1 MTTPAL
7 LGRPL
12 WHELLTTDLDAAT
25 RFYTAVVDWTVS
37 TSPGLGYE
45 YRIWNRPAGGA
56 VGGVMLLPAGLEAPP
71 HWVMYIGVPSLEDAV
86 ATIEQRGGQ
95 ALSPVIDVPNVG
107 RLRTMLDPQGAMF
120 SVYQPAMIITEPE
133 EEPQPGDLSWR
144 ELYTTDAAA
153 ARAFYF
159 EVFGWSDAGS
169 ADMGPM
175 GTYHMFGR
183 AFPLGGMMTKVDDMV
198 NLPNAWGLYFRVPD
212 VAKAVE
218 RVKAEGGT
226 VLNGPMQ
233 VPGGGTIAQCL
244 DPQGAAF
251 SLHQPAS

>member
-1 MTTPAL
+1 MTAPSL

-12 WHELLTTDLDAAT
+12 WHELLTTDVDAAT
-25 RFYTAVVDWTVS
+25 RFYTAVIGWTVS
-37 TSPGLGYE
+37 DSPGLDYE
-45 YRIWNRPAGGA
+45 YRIWSRPAGGA
-56 VGGVMLLPAGLEAPP
+56 VGGVMHLPAGLEAPP
-71 HWVMYIGVPSLEDAV
+71 HWVMYIGVPSLEEAV
-86 ATIEQRGGQ
+86 TAIEQRGGQ

-120 SVYQPAMIITEPE
+120 SVYQPTMDMTEPE
-133 EEPQPGDLSWR
+133 GEPQEGDVSWR

-153 ARAFYF
+153 AKAFYF
-159 EVFGWSDAGS
+159 DLFGWSDAGS
-169 ADMGPM
+169 SDMGPM

-212 VAKAVE
+212 VAQAVE

-233 VPGGGTIAQCL
+233 VPGGSTIAQCL

-251 SLHQPAS
+251 SLHQPAA